1 MDDIISIFE
10 ISDLGPAPEG
20 SYDFFSVSYRPEF
33 DESALGTGATA
44 KDAFDSALNQ
54 IALDGLDTKLLHEAG
69 IEAGFYSALASTR
82 RAETVFAEIGDD
94 ELTGDVETDEPILYH
109 VGIRFA
115 NPNPDDDGGETVEAS
130 PTH

>member
-1 MDDIISIFE
+1 MLFRS
-10 ISDLGPAPEG
+10 
-20 SYDFFSVSYRPEF
+20 
-33 DESALGTGATA
+33 
-44 KDAFDSALNQ
+44 
-54 IALDGLDTKLLHEAG
+54 
-69 IEAGFYSALASTR
+69 